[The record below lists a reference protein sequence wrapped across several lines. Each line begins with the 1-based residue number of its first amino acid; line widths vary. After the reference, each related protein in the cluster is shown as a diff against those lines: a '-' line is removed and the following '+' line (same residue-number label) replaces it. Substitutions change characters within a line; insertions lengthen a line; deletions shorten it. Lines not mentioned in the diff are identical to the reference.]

1 MNKIDLENKYIYIF
15 KKKNII
21 KKKVLYDSNNKR
33 KWIFNEIYIYIYT
46 C

>member
-1 MNKIDLENKYIYIF
+1 MQFKCTYNNNMNKIDLENKYIYIF

-33 KWIFNEIYIYIYT
+33 K
-46 C
+46 